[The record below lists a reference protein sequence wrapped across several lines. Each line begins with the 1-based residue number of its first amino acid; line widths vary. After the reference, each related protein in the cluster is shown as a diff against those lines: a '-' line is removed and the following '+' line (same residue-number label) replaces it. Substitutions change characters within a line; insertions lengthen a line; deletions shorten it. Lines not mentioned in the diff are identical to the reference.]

1 MKKLVF
7 KDREFY
13 AEKIVKTEKSII
25 FYINNEEVNRLQ
37 PLGLDLTEYRIYNAD
52 GTLGEFD
59 SMEFSNNVITT
70 GTDLMRL
77 LYAIMKENTV
87 LQAKIKLLEGANK

>member
-7 KDREFY
+7 RENEFC
-13 AEKIVKTEKSII
+13 AEKIIKTEKSII

-37 PLGLDLTEYRIYNAD
+37 PISASDEYKVYNED
-52 GTLGEFD
+52 GTVSCFD
-59 SMEFSNNVITT
+59 EGCFATEMITT

-77 LYAIMKENTV
+77 IYAIMKENSILKAEITA
-87 LQAKIKLLEGANK
+87 LKGGN